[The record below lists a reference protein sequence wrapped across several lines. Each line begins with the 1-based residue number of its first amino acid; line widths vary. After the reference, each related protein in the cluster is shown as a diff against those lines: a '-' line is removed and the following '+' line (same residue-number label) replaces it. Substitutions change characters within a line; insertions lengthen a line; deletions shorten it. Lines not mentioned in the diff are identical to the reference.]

1 MADAG
6 AGHATTAGPDATPA
20 RRSRWWKRVNTAI
33 LAAGGLAAAVL
44 AIVALVQWALPDS
57 EPDLENSAQF
67 TAVNI
72 VPSVPLSEY
81 EQRTTLVEAALLE
94 DAGRAPAPVLRL
106 VSDAGGGQP
115 APSTTA
121 APPTT
126 PRSTTTAG
134 PSTTAPS
141 TSSRSTTSGSTTT
154 SRPSMTGSSTSGP
167 PGPQQNGGISPPTTQ
182 PELVEIGKEV
192 AEDVDCPDPAE
203 CQAVRDMVAASSV
216 DLDGNPVPPDVAAE
230 RVLEILHNAR
240 TDGHEPL
247 GVVVTTDLD
256 LAGLRGEPVFLT
268 WEMFGY
274 GGSTQLHG
282 EWLNENLAYRIEA
295 RTDHDTATV
304 DLWIPLP
311 PDPGPYVVKVKA
323 TYAGSGLD
331 SAQTDPFG

>member
-6 AGHATTAGPDATPA
+6 PGHATTGGVDATRA
-20 RRSRWWKRVNTAI
+20 RRPRWWKRVNTAI
-33 LAAGGLAAAVL
+33 LAGGALAAAVL
-44 AIVALVQWALPDS
+44 AIVALVQWALPDD
-57 EPDLENSAQF
+57 EPDLEDSAQF

-81 EQRTTLVEAALLE
+81 KQRTTLVEAAPLE
-94 DAGRAPAPVLRL
+94 DAGQAPAPVLRL

-115 APSTTA
+115 EPSTTA

-126 PRSTTTAG
+126 SGSSTTAG

-154 SRPSMTGSSTSGP
+154 FRSSTTGSSTSGP
-167 PGPQQNGGISPPTTQ
+167 PGAQENGAISPPTTT
-182 PELVEIGKEV
+182 PALVEIGNEV
-192 AEDVDCPDPAE
+192 ADEVDCPAE

-247 GVVVTTDLD
+247 GVVVTADLD
-256 LAGLRGEPVFLT
+256 LAGLRSEPVFMT

-274 GGSTQLHG
+274 GGSKQLHG
-282 EWLNENLAYRIEA
+282 EWLNENLAYRIEP

-311 PDPGPYVVKVKA
+311 PDPGPYVVRVKA

-331 SAQTDPFG
+331 SAQSGPFG